1 LDSSTTSASDS
12 EKLYRKSKKA
22 HKNEKQLSK
31 RQQKEVKRIKKVME
45 GVRIKPPFVWNG
57 KPDMDIF
64 DHWTYKV
71 DTWIKLTGLTD
82 KVALKLLVNFMSG
95 SARRWFMLHVA
106 TSQE

>member
-1 LDSSTTSASDS
+1 MEQKTTEGS
-12 EKLYRKSKKA
+12 EA
-22 HKNEKQLSK
+22 D
-31 RQQKEVKRIKKVME
+31 KEGDG

-57 KPDMDIF
+57 KPDMDTF
-64 DHWTYKV
+64 DHWTYEV

-95 SARRWFMLHVA
+95 SARRLFMLHVA